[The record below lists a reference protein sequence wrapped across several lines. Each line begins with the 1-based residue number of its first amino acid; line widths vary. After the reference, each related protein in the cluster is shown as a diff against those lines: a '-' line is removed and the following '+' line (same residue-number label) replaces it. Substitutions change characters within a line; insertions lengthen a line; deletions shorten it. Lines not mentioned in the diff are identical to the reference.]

1 MTRYAPL
8 WQQAGSY
15 PASLDRGLISSL
27 WPSGGVSG
35 GVASAVAGTMTVSV
49 APGTAAV
56 LLQSGQGAALCR
68 WDANEIVTIAT
79 APPSGQSRIDLICA
93 QVRDNGL
100 DAGGNNDFI
109 MTVTAGTPAASNPA
123 VPATPT
129 NALPLVQVLVPG
141 AVANLNTATLTDR
154 RVSALG
160 GGGFRASLY
169 RSAAWQTSTAGQGNL
184 FTFDTVGQD
193 AAPEPTAALYN
204 MGTGVFTCPVPGR
217 YLVDA
222 VISTTAAAAGQY
234 LRVGVYRNV
243 ALVRWGPYNVM
254 PVALTMMAGVSTT
267 VRCAAGDQLYV
278 AYMCSTPSLGGNL
291 GAADTWG
298 IFEYL
303 GS

>member
-15 PASLDRGLISSL
+15 PASLDRGLIASL

-35 GVASAVAGTMTVSV
+35 GVVSAVAGTMTVSV

-129 NALPLVQVLVPG
+129 NALAIAQVLVPG
-141 AVANLNTATLTDR
+141 AVANLNTATVTDR
-154 RVSALG
+154 RSWALG
-160 GGGFRASLY
+160 A
-169 RSAAWQTSTAGQGNL
+169 
-184 FTFDTVGQD
+184 
-193 AAPEPTAALYN
+193 
-204 MGTGVFTCPVPGR
+204 PVPGQLLAAKAITAPT
-217 YLVDA
+217 YGTTSTNFACVDTVNA
-222 VISTTAAAAGQY
+222 VLTFTVPPSGRVLFSAAGLYNVGTAGLLIMLSWSQGIVSNAGFITTWT
-234 LRVGVYRNV
+234 RVGVVDGTRYVTVPHITNAALTPG
-243 ALVRWGPYNVM
+243 ALVTC
-254 PVALTMMAGVSTT
+254 ALQWALLSAGSAT
-267 VRCAAGDQLYV
+267 
-278 AYMCSTPSLGGNL
+278 
-291 GAADTWG
+291 
-298 IFEYL
+298 L
-303 GS
+303 GSGNTDLVLTATALP